1 MSLRD
6 RQINALKQMLN
17 LNQPEPRLKDAVPT
31 WKILVYDRLGQDI
44 ISPLISVKELR
55 ELGITL
61 HMQLHSDRDPIPE
74 VPAIY
79 FCAPTDEN
87 LGRIGQDL
95 QNGLYDIYHLNFI
108 SPITR
113 QRMEDLAAAA
123 LLGGVVASIHK
134 VFDQY
139 LNFITLEDDLFVLRH
154 QHSDVI
160 SYHAINRGDV
170 KDSEMESVMDI
181 IVDCLFSV
189 FVTLGTVPIIRCPRG
204 NAAEMVA
211 KMIDKKLREN
221 VWDARNNL
229 FEGEASATGHY
240 SFQRPLLIVLDRNID
255 MATPLHH
262 TWTYQALA
270 HDVLEMTLNR
280 LVVEESVGRSPAGG
294 TRSKTRAYELDNQD
308 RFWCQHKG
316 SPFPRVAEAIQEE
329 LEQYRTFEEDVKK
342 LKSSMGIDNDSEV
355 ALSMVS
361 NNTARLTSAVN
372 SLPQLLDMKRLI
384 DMHTSVATGILNAI
398 KSRRLDTFF
407 ELEEK
412 IMSKQTLDRSV
423 LETIGDPDCGTPED
437 KLRLAIIYFIC
448 TNMSD
453 ADYGKLETALTAAGC
468 DLNPLLYVKR
478 LRNYTRIAEI
488 QSSYEGGGTKTVSM
502 FSKLMNQG
510 SSFVMEGVKNL
521 VVKKHNLPV
530 TKIVDEL
537 MESKQSSRT
546 EDYLYLDPKQLKH
559 TEQMPKNRPTFQD
572 VIVFV
577 VGGGNYIEY
586 QNLVDY
592 VKQRSGAGV
601 NKRVIYG
608 STTFINAK
616 QLLKQL
622 SLLGQEVH
630 S

>member
-6 RQINALKQMLN
+6 RQINALKLMLN
-17 LNQPEPRLKDAVPT
+17 LNQPEKKLEEAIPV
-31 WKILVYDRLGQDI
+31 WKVLIYDRLGQDI

-61 HMQLHSDRDPIPE
+61 HMQLHSDRDSIPE

-113 QRMEDLAAAA
+113 QKMEDLAAAA
-123 LLGGVVASIHK
+123 LLGGVVSNIHK

-139 LNFITLEDDLFVLRH
+139 LNFISLEDDLFILRH
-154 QHSDVI
+154 QNSDVI
-160 SYHAINRGDV
+160 SYHAINRGEV
-170 KDSEMESVMDI
+170 KDTEMESVMEI

-189 FVTLGTVPIIRCPRG
+189 FVTLGTVPVIRCPRG

-221 VWDARNNL
+221 VWDTRNNL
-229 FEGEASATGHY
+229 FESETTGHY
-240 SFQRPLLIVLDRNID
+240 SFQRPLLIILDRNID

-280 LVVEESVGRSPAGG
+280 LVVEENVGRSPAGG
-294 TRSKTRAYELDNQD
+294 TRSKTRAYELDNKD

-329 LEQYRTFEEDVKK
+329 LEQYRTFEDDVKK

-361 NNTARLTSAVN
+361 NNTARLTNAVN
-372 SLPQLLDMKRLI
+372 NLPQLLEMKRLI
-384 DMHTSVATGILNAI
+384 DMHTSIATGILNFI

-412 IMSKQTLDRSV
+412 IMSRQTLDRSV
-423 LETIGDPDCGTPED
+423 LETISDPDCGTPED
-437 KLRLAIIYFIC
+437 KLRLAIIYYIC

-453 ADYGKLETALTAAGC
+453 SEYSKLETALFAAGC
-468 DLNPLLYVKR
+468 DLNPLIYIKR
-478 LRNYTRIAEI
+478 LRSYTRIAEI
-488 QSSYEGGGTKTVSM
+488 QNNYEGGGTKTVSM

-537 MESKQSSRT
+537 MESRQSSQAD
-546 EDYLYLDPKQLKH
+546 DYCYLDPKLLKP

-572 VIVFV
+572 VIVFI

-592 VKQRSGAGV
+592 VKQKSGAGV
-601 NKRVIYG
+601 NKRITYG